1 VPAEAEYATFLR
13 PMGLAL
19 DRTGAEG
26 SANPPAWIGRALVD
40 EQLCIPG
47 TDRIRSSVM
56 ACWTDIVGGSEANR
70 LAGGRVALT
79 ADLTIRLLAPPV
91 ADAVVISSRVLKA
104 GRSTIFCEAC
114 LTNERGVTFAVSH
127 MTFQTSP
134 RTEDVIAG
142 DGLPGLSRPA
152 EPVAPSYPV
161 PFFDF
166 LGLRHAGDAVVELD
180 RRPAVMNPAATLQGG
195 ALAALIEAAAED
207 VCGPVGEMEI
217 HYLSAVRVGPGRAV
231 AGRLGGDGF
240 TRVEV
245 SDPGNHGRLA
255 TLALAWPV
263 SPLR

>member
-1 VPAEAEYATFLR
+1 VPEEAEFATFLR

-19 DRTGAEG
+19 DQTGAEG
-26 SANPPAWIGRALVD
+26 SAAPATWSGRALVT

-91 ADAVVISSRVLKA
+91 ANAVVISSRVLKA
-104 GRSTIFCEAC
+104 GRTTIFCEAR
-114 LTNERGVTFAVSH
+114 LTNERGATFAVSH

-134 RTEDVIAG
+134 RTEDVIGG

-152 EPVAPSYPV
+152 EPATPSYPV

-166 LGLRHAGDAVVELD
+166 LGLRRAASAVVELD
-180 RRPAVMNPAATLQGG
+180 RRPPVMNPAATLQGG

-217 HYLSAVRVGPGRAV
+217 HYLSAVRIGPGRAS
-231 AGRLGGDGF
+231 AAALGADGL

-245 SDPGNHGRLA
+245 SDPGNQGRLA
-255 TLALAWPV
+255 TLGLVWPV
-263 SPLR
+263 TALR